1 VAADVRPFIYHDD
14 MQRLIALLIVAALGW
29 YGYTKYQGR
38 VKGQPSVEAAASHTS
53 VRQAAPSE
61 SQTASPFK
69 CDGRI
74 YCSQMTSCAEAT
86 FYLKNCP
93 GTKMDGN
100 NDGIPC
106 EKQWCK

>member
-1 VAADVRPFIYHDD
+1 
-14 MQRLIALLIVAALGW
+14 MQRLIVLLIVAALGW
-29 YGYTKYQGR
+29 YGYTKYQGHVR
-38 VKGQPSVEAAASHTS
+38 VQPVVEAATPQAPA
-53 VRQAAPSE
+53 RRAAPSPIPE
-61 SQTASPFK
+61 GQTASPFT

-74 YCSQMTSCAEAT
+74 YCSQMTSCAEAM
-86 FYLKNCP
+86 FFLKNCP